1 MELEP
6 RQDDAVSLLIAEYSN
21 LRQEQ
26 FARGAAQF
34 QLISLNFT
42 AAAAIAGVAVVRYAG
57 GSQTHISSALLL
69 MILPAISFG
78 LGIFYYELHSSILM
92 IGHYIRDVLEPAAAR
107 LAGADIFKW
116 EKYIRQY
123 SRPTAFKYSQA
134 LSMPLSFCGIGAFA
148 LALSFP
154 TIFLHTAPEISR
166 IFWLLETAMMALLS
180 WLWIFRRAS

>member
-6 RQDDAVSLLIAEYSN
+6 RQDDTVSLLIAEFSN

-26 FARGAAQF
+26 HARGAAQF

-42 AAAAIAGVAVVRYAG
+42 AAAAISGVAAVRYAG
-57 GSQTHISSALLL
+57 GSQNNTSSALLL

-92 IGHYIRDVLEPAAAR
+92 IGHYIRDVLEPTAAK

-123 SRPTAFKYSQA
+123 SRSTAFRYSLA
-134 LSMPLSFCGIGAFA
+134 LGMPLSFCGIGVFGLAF
-148 LALSFP
+148 SFP
-154 TIFLHTAPEISR
+154 IIFLHHAPGILR
-166 IFWLLETAMMALLS
+166 FFWLLETAMMVLLS